1 MKKSLLVLF
10 LFVLGINLSHAQNF
24 NITLLSNLP
33 YTTPPGNS
41 DLSNIGGY
49 VDPLGKEYA
58 LVGWEQGLSIVDV
71 SNPANP
77 VQVLNVPGPQSI
89 WREVKTYLNYA
100 YVTTEGGGGLQIIDL
115 SQLPTVA
122 PAILWTGDAAIAGQI
137 TNIHSLHIEDG
148 YVYLHGTS
156 LFGGAALIC
165 DIATNPLAPHYVG
178 HTPGQYVHDGYAKGN
193 TYYGCH
199 VYNGDFTIYDVTNK
213 ANPIPLGIQTTPT
226 AFTHNCWTDSS
237 GDYLFTTDENSGSYL
252 ASYDVSNPSNITE
265 LDRIQITPGS
275 GSIVHNTHVVQKVG
289 GEFAVSSWY
298 KDGVV
303 ITDVTRPQNMV
314 NVGWYDTYTQGTGNG
329 FNGDWGVY
337 PFLPSGNLLIS
348 DINNGLFVLGPDYVR
363 ACYLEGLITDSVSTL
378 PLNNAT
384 VQIISTNASKVTKI
398 DGLYKTG
405 FRTPGTY
412 DVQVSRTGYVTKTIT
427 GVTLTSGVVTTL
439 DVQLAPLGQ
448 AVTLTGNVLETGTS
462 TPIAN
467 AIITFSGSGFDY
479 NTTSDGSGNFTVP
492 AFFLG
497 TYDVVAGHWGHRTQ
511 CFSAS
516 VSGTTSPMIINLD
529 KGYYDDF
536 SLDFGWTAGNAPH
549 DWERGAPVGT
559 FTQTGAVANPG
570 QDVQTDCLDQ
580 AYITGN
586 GGGGPADNDVDPADG
601 TVTLVSPVFD
611 LTSYIV
617 PQVQYYRW
625 FFDGA
630 LNGNN
635 PNDTMVVKLSNGSS
649 TVILETITQG
659 STGNGSWLFKN
670 WNVGSFITPTATM
683 QLSVETS
690 DANPGSVVE
699 GGLDKFEVTETVGLN
714 PIAIENN
721 NLTSYPNPFT
731 NTLRLTY
738 NTIDNQVK
746 YISITD
752 LAGKVL
758 ETIKLS
764 TSKGTVTVGKDLAN
778 GVYMLNLVEGSSVL
792 KTIKVVKSN

>member
-10 LFVLGINLSHAQNF
+10 LSVMGINLSHAQNF
-24 NITLLSNLP
+24 NINLLSNLP

-41 DLSNIGGY
+41 DLANIGGY

-77 VQVLNVPGPQSI
+77 FEVLNVPGPQSI

-100 YVTTEGGGGLQIIDL
+100 YVTTEGGDGLQIIDL
-115 SQLPTVA
+115 SQLPTAA

-137 TNIHSLHIEDG
+137 DNIHSLHIEDG
-148 YVYLHGTS
+148 YVYLHGTN

-178 HTPGQYVHDGYAKGN
+178 HTPGQYVHDGFAKGN

-237 GDYLFTTDENSGSYL
+237 GTHLFTTDENTGSFL
-252 ASYDVSNPSNITE
+252 ASYDVSNPTNITE

-275 GSIVHNTHVVQKVG
+275 GSIVHNTHIVQKVG

-298 KDGVV
+298 HDGVV

-314 NVGWYDTYTQGTGNG
+314 NVGWYDTYPQGNG
-329 FNGDWGVY
+329 DGFDGDWGVY
-337 PFLPSGNLLIS
+337 PFLPSGNLIVS

-384 VQIISTNASKVTKI
+384 VQIIATNASKITKI

-412 DVQVSRTGYVTKTIT
+412 DVQVSRAGYITKTIT
-427 GVTLTSGVVTTL
+427 GIALSSGVVTAL
-439 DVQLAPLGQ
+439 DVQLVPVGQ
-448 AVTLTGNVLETGTS
+448 SVTLTGSVVES
-462 TPIAN
+462 TTNIAIPN
-467 AIITFSGSGFDY
+467 AIINFTSPNFTYNTISDASGSF
-479 NTTSDGSGNFTVP
+479 NIPSFFT
-492 AFFLG
+492 G

-511 CFSAS
+511 CFNTG
-516 VSGTTSPMIINLD
+516 VNGTTSPLTISLD

-549 DWERGAPVGT
+549 DWERGVPVGT
-559 FTQTGAVANPG
+559 TSQGQTANPD
-570 QDVQTDCLDQ
+570 QDVQTDCLNL
-580 AYITGN
+580 AYVTGN
-586 GGGGPADNDVDPADG
+586 GGGGPADNDVDPTDG

-611 LTSYIV
+611 LTSYTV

-635 PNDTMVVKLSNGSS
+635 PNDTMLVKLSNGLT
-649 TVILETITQG
+649 TVTLETILPGTA
-659 STGNGSWLFKN
+659 GNGTWLPKN
-670 WNVGSFITPTATM
+670 WNVASFITPTANM

-699 GGLDKFEVTETVGLN
+699 GGLDKFEVVETVGINSLN
-714 PIAIENN
+714 TENN
-721 NLTSYPNPFT
+721 SIQVYPNPFN
-731 NTLRLTY
+731 NTFDL
-738 NTIDNQVK
+738 K
-746 YISITD
+746 YLFSKNSNDAISVTD
-752 LAGKVL
+752 LAGKELLHFSLTGV
-758 ETIKLS
+758 S
-764 TSKGTVTVGKDLAN
+764 GTVSIGKNLDN
-778 GVYMLNLVEGSSVL
+778 GVYFVNLLQGSSTL
-792 KTIKVVKSN
+792 KTIKVIKTK